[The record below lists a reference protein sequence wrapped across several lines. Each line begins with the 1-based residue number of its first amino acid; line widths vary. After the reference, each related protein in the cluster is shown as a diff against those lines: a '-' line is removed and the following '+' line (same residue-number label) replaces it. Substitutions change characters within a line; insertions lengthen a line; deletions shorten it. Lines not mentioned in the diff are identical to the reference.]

1 MYGSLFFPGIFSG
14 VVSLLFVQ
22 FTSGGPITRLNFSP
36 FAIVTIGPID
46 TDSPRGFILPLGI
59 AELSQFQKRLGR

>member
-1 MYGSLFFPGIFSG
+1 MYGSLFFPDIFSG
-14 VVSLLFVQ
+14 IVSLLCVQ

-36 FAIVTIGPID
+36 FVTVGPID
-46 TDSPRGFILPLGI
+46 TDSPGGFIPPLGV